1 MMAGRFTWGNA
12 LALVVAVLL
21 GWIAGGGG
29 GARAHDDDDDDC
41 RYEIYQPQR
50 DNAPV
55 ILLNQ
60 CRGTAWTLSND
71 GRTWQ
76 SVR

>member
-1 MMAGRFTWGNA
+1 MTERKTIAA
-12 LALVVAVLL
+12 LALAVAVLL

-29 GARAHDDDDDDC
+29 GARAHDDDDDDDC
-41 RYEIYQPQR
+41 RCEICQPQR

-60 CRGTAWTLSND
+60 CQGTTWTLSND
-71 GRTWQ
+71 GRTRQ